1 MCQNTKD
8 ASRAESETPNK
19 RDSSIDIT
27 SSGSDDYLLMNQN
40 NTNEASSSLLPSQS
54 SHPSATTT
62 TTTTPLTIKPSTWLK
77 KIFYSLLWLLATY
90 VSKIFATW
98 LSTHLSSAAAKTFII
113 AAYNYDQDT
122 TYFDNTILTYG
133 TDILLGFLMT
143 FASYKCYSTH
153 CSLGYK
159 GCALFGCYAISV
171 FCGGYAHATFLDVDS
186 MNTTL
191 FRFCW
196 ILCVGTV
203 TFAGGF
209 MGMCGSEIN
218 SYFHYCDHHH
228 HHSNSNSD
236 RSSES
241 LDVPVNKRFDFF
253 NLGYVHLRH
262 ELWFFY
268 GFYMTVIC
276 IMGEISHTRPACDIF
291 VAGTT
296 QFIPTMYCEL
306 MMVFRKWNDAI
317 SGLEASTI
325 TSADSTTN
333 IKRNTRILFYVGFM
347 LNAPL
352 LPSYPLLVQYTN
364 LSLGVVNTLLHTNLT
379 LAWGMQAYS
388 IYHISLA
395 INDMKESKERE
406 SQPQRQSSVDND
418 IVNNHS
424 GNVKSEESR
433 LMVEEKK
440 NL

>member
-1 MCQNTKD
+1 MCQNTQD
-8 ASRAESETPNK
+8 ASRAEGETPNK
-19 RDSSIDIT
+19 RDNNINIT
-27 SSGSDDYLLMNQN
+27 SRGSEDYLLMNQN

-54 SHPSATTT
+54 FQPSAAAAT
-62 TTTTPLTIKPSTWLK
+62 TTTTPLTIKPSTWLE
-77 KIFYSLLWLLATY
+77 KIFYSSLWLLATY
-90 VSKIFATW
+90 VSKLFATW
-98 LSTHLSSAAAKTFII
+98 LSTHQSSAAAKTFII

-143 FASYKCYSTH
+143 FASYQCYSTH

-159 GCALFGCYAISV
+159 GCALFGFYAISV

-186 MNTTL
+186 MNTTF

-218 SYFHYCDHHH
+218 SYFHYCDHHY
-228 HHSNSNSD
+228 HHS
-236 RSSES
+236 RSSSDGSSEN
-241 LDVPVNKRFDFF
+241 LDVPVNKRFDCF

-268 GFYMTVIC
+268 GFYMTIIC

-317 SGLEASTI
+317 PGLEESTI

-364 LSLGVVNTLLHTNLT
+364 LSLGVVNVLLHTNLT

-406 SQPQRQSSVDND
+406 SLSGSVKNGE
-418 IVNNHS
+418 N
-424 GNVKSEESR
+424 R
-433 LMVEEKK
+433 LMVEQKK
-440 NL
+440 TL